1 MTVIM
6 ENIKK
11 SYGDK
16 IVFDGFS
23 SEIALDRP
31 AVLMGESG
39 IGKTTL
45 VRMIAGL
52 EKPDSGKII
61 GVPKTV
67 SFMFQEDRLLPWFTA
82 RQNVEYVSDKRT
94 AEIYLDSVF
103 LSDELDTPVS
113 RLSGGMKR
121 RVALARALAYKSELV
136 ILDEPFKG
144 LDAELKGKIIG
155 LILSESEKRHFLA
168 VTHEKEDAILLNAN
182 IINIR

>member
-1 MTVIM
+1 MTVTLK
-6 ENIKK
+6 NISK

-16 IVFDGFS
+16 TVFDGYS
-23 SEIALDRP
+23 REICLDRP

-39 IGKTTL
+39 VGKTTL

-52 EKPDSGKII
+52 EKPDSGEIS
-61 GVPKTV
+61 GVPEAV
-67 SFMFQEDRLLPWFTA
+67 SFMFQEDRLLPWFSA
-82 RQNVEYVSDKRT
+82 RENVAYVSDYKT
-94 AEIYLDSVF
+94 ADRYLDSV
-103 LSDELDTPVS
+103 LLGGEKDTPVS
-113 RLSGGMKR
+113 DLSGGMKR

-144 LDAELKGKIIG
+144 LDAELKSKIIA
-155 LILSESEKRHFLA
+155 LILKESEKRCFLT